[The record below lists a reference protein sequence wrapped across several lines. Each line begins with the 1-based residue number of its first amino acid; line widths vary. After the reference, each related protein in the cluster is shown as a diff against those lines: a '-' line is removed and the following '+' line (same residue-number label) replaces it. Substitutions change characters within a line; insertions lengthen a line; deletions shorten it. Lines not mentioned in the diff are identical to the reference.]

1 MINNLFLDN
10 PNSNYNFDQDKS
22 DSTVFLGIGGF
33 IVASCLLIAAALLIY
48 KRFRKPSAGS
58 TELINE
64 GTSFVLILQTILVI
78 NR

>member
-1 MINNLFLDN
+1 MKMMNNLFLGN
-10 PNSNYNFDQDKS
+10 LNSNYNFDQDKS

-33 IVASCLLIAAALLIY
+33 IVASCLLLAAALLIY

-64 GTSFVLILQTILVI
+64 GTCFLMLKK
-78 NR
+78 